1 MTMEAEVQA
10 IEKKV
15 DSQAAQLLN
24 LNGRMGTAEKKLVS
38 CEETMVEF
46 GNQLESKWAVLGTLI
61 QEYGL
66 LQRRL
71 ENMENLLKN
80 RNFWILRLPPGAK
93 GEVNIPISQ
102 LVQSAAKWQKELCEN
117 VMKGNYETLVS
128 LDSAISKPSILS
140 QIERGQ
146 EPCVGDEPEDTEIPT
161 EPSMDSPVPT
171 HEISSWI
178 KQEEELRIQDQQD
191 SEEREIPADLRMDAE
206 LTIKTEEQRPEEGPS
221 DLELPGPLPGRAE
234 EGAFQDAEQEA
245 AVESPCTSVSSPGN
259 TLGELTQHERELKPV
274 AAQLRGDA
282 GIAPDACAQ
291 CGRNFTR
298 KDILLSQ
305 ERLHTGERPY
315 TCADC
320 GKSFRLKI
328 SFVKHQRRHTEERPN
343 PCSGRQKS
351 FKRHAALMRHQTIH
365 RGERPYK
372 CDQCNKSYGRKEHLQ
387 NHQRLPSGERPFQCA
402 ACGRSF
408 SQKFVLVSYQRIH
421 TGEWPY
427 KRTERG
433 KGGGEKSKLAS
444 HDRNHTGEKPY
455 SRAQCGKSFRP
466 KVSSVRH
473 QTSHGHEK
481 PHPCARCGKNYSYLS
496 SLLRRQLIPP
506 GQRPHQCNKCGK
518 S

>member
-15 DSQAAQLLN
+15 DSQATQLLN

-102 LVQSAAKWQKELCEN
+102 LVQSGWESAAKWQKELCEN

-128 LDSAISKPSILS
+128 LDSVISKPSILS
-140 QIERGQ
+140 QIERGP
-146 EPCVGDEPEDTEIPT
+146 EPCVGDEPEETEIPT

-178 KQEEELRIQDQQD
+178 KQEEELRIQDHQD

-221 DLELPGPLPGRAE
+221 DLELPGPLPGQAE

-245 AVESPCTSVSSPGN
+245 AVESPRTSVSSPGN

-328 SFVKHQRRHTEERPN
+328 SFVKHQRATPRSGPIHVANARRASSATRRSCGTRRSTGE
-343 PCSGRQKS
+343 SGRINATSATKATAARSTSRTTSGCPPGRGPSSAPPAGGASVKS
-351 FKRHAALMRHQTIH
+351 SCLSRI
-365 RGERPYK
+365 
-372 CDQCNKSYGRKEHLQ
+372 
-387 NHQRLPSGERPFQCA
+387 SGSTQGSGLINA
-402 ACGRSF
+402 QS
-408 SQKFVLVSYQRIH
+408 V
-421 TGEWPY
+421 
-427 KRTERG
+427 G
-433 KGGGEKSKLAS
+433 KA
-444 HDRNHTGEKPY
+444 
-455 SRAQCGKSFRP
+455 
-466 KVSSVRH
+466 SVRNPSWPAA
-473 QTSHGHEK
+473 TGAT
-481 PHPCARCGKNYSYLS
+481 PV
-496 SLLRRQLIPP
+496 
-506 GQRPHQCNKCGK
+506 K
-518 S
+518 SPTAAPSAGRASAPR